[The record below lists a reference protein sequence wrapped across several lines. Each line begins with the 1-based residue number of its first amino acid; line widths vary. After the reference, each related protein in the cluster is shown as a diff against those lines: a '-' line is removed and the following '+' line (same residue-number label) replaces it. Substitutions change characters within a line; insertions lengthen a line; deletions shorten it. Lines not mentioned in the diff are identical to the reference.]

1 MSTEIIMPEQRRQNV
16 APISSDNSI
25 MAVISRAAADPSCD
39 IDKLERLMAM
49 HERMQARDAQA
60 EFNAAMAAMQ
70 SDIPSIAERGAIVVN
85 GEKRSD
91 YATFEDINDVIKP
104 IMQTHGFAITFK
116 VENVAAGLSVT
127 GILMHRAG
135 HREETTMLL
144 PLDTSGSKNAVQ
156 AVGSST
162 SYGKRY
168 VMSALLNLTTRGED
182 DDGHAAVPSA
192 TVTTIQARQLQT
204 LLDKCSDKAKEAFAG
219 MYGTTTDVSKADF
232 DRVLGGLTKSAAKAE
247 ADNANHQ

>member
-1 MSTEIIMPEQRRQNV
+1 MSEIIVTEQRSQVVPQPSQQDTN
-16 APISSDNSI
+16 I
-25 MAVISRAAADPSCD
+25 MAVISRAAADPACD

-85 GEKRSD
+85 GQKRSD

-104 IMQTHGFAITFK
+104 IMQAHGFAITFK
-116 VENVAAGLSVT
+116 VQNIAAGLSVT

-182 DDGHAAVPSA
+182 DDGYAAVPA
-192 TVTTIQARQLQT
+192 AKITDIQVRQLEAMAA
-204 LLDKCSDKAKEAFAG
+204 KCSKKAQDAFNNLYPVIADITKTQFDTVLNQLTASASKNKE
-219 MYGTTTDVSKADF
+219 
-232 DRVLGGLTKSAAKAE
+232 
-247 ADNANHQ
+247 QPQ

>member
-1 MSTEIIMPEQRRQNV
+1 MAGEIILPEPRRQAV
-16 APISSDNSI
+16 VPISNDSNI
-25 MAVISRAAADPSCD
+25 MAVISRAAADPTCD

-49 HERMQARDAQA
+49 HERMQARDAEA

-85 GEKRSD
+85 GQKRSD

-104 IMQTHGFAITFK
+104 IMQQHGFAITFK
-116 VENVAAGLSVT
+116 VENIAQGLSVT

-135 HREETTMLL
+135 HRESTTMLL

-182 DDGHAAVPSA
+182 DDGHAAVPTA
-192 TVTTIQARQLQT
+192 TVTAIQARQLQS

-219 MYGTTTDVSKADF
+219 MYGTTNDVSKSEF

-247 ADNANHQ
+247 AENANHQ

>member
-1 MSTEIIMPEQRRQNV
+1 MAGEIILPETRRQAV
-16 APISSDNSI
+16 VPISNDSNI
-25 MAVISRAAADPSCD
+25 MAVISRAAADPTCD

-49 HERMQARDAQA
+49 HERMQARDAEA

-85 GEKRSD
+85 GQKRSD

-104 IMQTHGFAITFK
+104 IMQQHGFAITFK
-116 VENVAAGLSVT
+116 VENIAQGLSVT

-135 HREETTMLL
+135 HRESTTMLL

-182 DDGHAAVPSA
+182 DDGHAAVPTA
-192 TVTTIQARQLQT
+192 NVTSVQASGITALLSRCTEKTQEWFVGEYGSVECVPKGRHDILVAQLN
-204 LLDKCSDKAKEAFAG
+204 KAI
-219 MYGTTTDVSKADF
+219 KA
-232 DRVLGGLTKSAAKAE
+232 AE
-247 ADNANHQ
+247 AAAVAE

>member
-1 MSTEIIMPEQRRQNV
+1 MAGEIILPEQRRKAV
-16 APISSDNSI
+16 VPISNDSNI
-25 MAVISRAAADPSCD
+25 MAVISRAAADPTCD

-49 HERMQARDAQA
+49 HERMQARDAEA

-85 GEKRSD
+85 GQKRSD

-104 IMQTHGFAITFK
+104 IMQQHGFAITFK
-116 VENVAAGLSVT
+116 VENIAQGLSVT

-135 HREETTMLL
+135 HRESTTMLL

-182 DDGHAAVPSA
+182 DDGHAAVPTA
-192 TVTTIQARQLQT
+192 TVTAIQARQLQS

-219 MYGTTTDVSKADF
+219 MYGTTNDVSKSEF

-247 ADNANHQ
+247 AENANHQ

>member
-1 MSTEIIMPEQRRQNV
+1 MAGEIILPEQRRQAV
-16 APISSDNSI
+16 VPISNDSNI
-25 MAVISRAAADPSCD
+25 MAVISRAAADPTCD

-49 HERMQARDAQA
+49 HERMLARDAEA

-85 GEKRSD
+85 GQKRSD

-116 VENVAAGLSVT
+116 VENIAQGLSVT

-135 HREETTMLL
+135 HRESTTMLL

-182 DDGHAAVPSA
+182 DDGHAAVPTA
-192 TVTTIQARQLQT
+192 NVTSVQASGITALLSRCTEKTQEWFVGEYGSVECVPKGRHDILVAQLN
-204 LLDKCSDKAKEAFAG
+204 KAI
-219 MYGTTTDVSKADF
+219 KA
-232 DRVLGGLTKSAAKAE
+232 AE
-247 ADNANHQ
+247 AAAVAE

>member
-1 MSTEIIMPEQRRQNV
+1 MPGEIILPEPRRQAV
-16 APISSDNSI
+16 VPISNDSNI
-25 MAVISRAAADPSCD
+25 MAVISRAAADPTCD

-49 HERMQARDAQA
+49 HERMQARDAEA

-85 GEKRSD
+85 GQKRSD

-104 IMQTHGFAITFK
+104 IMQQHGFAITFK
-116 VENVAAGLSVT
+116 VENIAQGLSVT

-135 HREETTMLL
+135 HRESTTMLL

-182 DDGHAAVPSA
+182 DDGHAAVPTA
-192 TVTTIQARQLQT
+192 TVTAIQARQLQS

-219 MYGTTTDVSKADF
+219 MYGTTNDVSKSEF

-247 ADNANHQ
+247 AENANHQ

>member
-1 MSTEIIMPEQRRQNV
+1 MTEIIVPEQRRQV
-16 APISSDNSI
+16 AAPATQQDTNI
-25 MAVISRAAADPSCD
+25 MAVISRAAADPACD

-85 GEKRSD
+85 GQKRSD

-104 IMQTHGFAITFK
+104 IMQAHGFAITFK
-116 VENVAAGLSVT
+116 VQNIAAGLSVT

-182 DDGHAAVPSA
+182 DDGYAAVPA
-192 TVTTIQARQLQT
+192 AKITDIQVRQLEAMAA
-204 LLDKCSDKAKEAFAG
+204 KCSKKAQEAFSNLYPVIADI
-219 MYGTTTDVSKADF
+219 TKTQFDTVLNQLTASASKNKEQA
-232 DRVLGGLTKSAAKAE
+232 
-247 ADNANHQ
+247 Q

>member
-1 MSTEIIMPEQRRQNV
+1 MATDIIMPEQRRQVV
-16 APISSDNSI
+16 AAISNETNI
-25 MAVISRAAADPSCD
+25 MAVISRAAADPACD

-49 HERMQARDAQA
+49 HERMQARDAEA

-85 GEKRSD
+85 GQKRSD

-104 IMQTHGFAITFK
+104 IMQQHGFAITFK
-116 VENVAAGLSVT
+116 VENVASGLSVT

-135 HREETTMLL
+135 HRESTAMLL

-182 DDGHAAVPSA
+182 DDGHAAVPTANVTAVQASA
-192 TVTTIQARQLQT
+192 ITALLAR
-204 LLDKCSDKAKEAFAG
+204 CSEKTRDWFVGE
-219 MYGTTTDVSKADF
+219 YGTVECVPKARHDI
-232 DRVLGGLTKSAAKAE
+232 LTAQLNKAIKAAE
-247 ADNANHQ
+247 AANENRD